1 MKTVTFGLKR
11 RIFQAKYC
19 SILIFCF
26 GSFLVSFYLG
36 PVRYTQRIILLI
48 FLWAAASSG
57 FNIISG
63 YGGQTVFG
71 YMMFVGTGAYTSVI
85 LFKFLGVSPWIG
97 IWIGAIIACITAVI
111 IGYPTLRLRG
121 AFFAMATMAF
131 PLITFALICNLG
143 WEELT
148 IPFTGHGPVSM
159 QFTDTRFYVL
169 TALVLLCGI
178 LVFISSMEDSRL
190 GYALKALKENETA
203 AEGLGI
209 DTFKIKLFAFV
220 GSAAVGGLVGTIYA
234 FGILFVLT
242 AHAVFGLF
250 IIVRILAI
258 ASVGGLGTLWG
269 PVVASAILVPVGEY
283 LNSQFGDELPGL
295 QDIIYGVALIFAILF
310 MPEGIWGKVAKM
322 VHRKGRLPVLSGD
335 QDSYRIESFRPI
347 EDMDCASEKG
357 HLKKESNLILRLEGV
372 SKSFGGVK
380 ALSDLS
386 IEIPRGKIVGVI
398 GPNGSGK
405 TTLFNVIHGY
415 LKPERGRVLFEG
427 EETTHLRPHDLC
439 ARGIGRTFQVP
450 QIFHTFTV
458 HENIMMG
465 TFAKVKDIVRV
476 REIAKEVAFSVG
488 LTGKLYERAIGL
500 SILETKK
507 LEFARALATSPK
519 LILVDEPMAGLNLD
533 ETLGIGELMLR
544 IAKQGVTILVIEHF
558 VDSLI
563 RIADIM
569 VGMDRGQRIAVGTPA
584 EVTSNPHMIEA
595 YLGAKWRSRY
605 AKN

>member
-1 MKTVTFGLKR
+1 MTTSTLGLKKG
-11 RIFQAKYC
+11 IFQTRHFP
-19 SILIFCF
+19 ILIFCL
-26 GSFLVSFYLG
+26 GSLVLSWYLG
-36 PVRYTQRIILLI
+36 PVRYTQRIIILI
-48 FLWAAASSG
+48 LLWAAASSG

-85 LFKFLGVSPWIG
+85 LFKFLAVSPWIG
-97 IWIGAIIACITAVI
+97 IWIGAIIACIIAVI
-111 IGYPTLRLRG
+111 IGFPTLRLRG

-143 WEELT
+143 CEELT
-148 IPFTGHGPVSM
+148 IPFTGHGPISM
-159 QFTDTRFYVL
+159 QFTDTRYYVL
-169 TALVLLCGI
+169 IALLLLCAI
-178 LVFISSMEDSRL
+178 LLYVSNMENSRF

-209 DTFKIKLFAFV
+209 DTFRIKMLAFV
-220 GSAAVGGLVGTIYA
+220 VSAAVGGLVGTIYA
-234 FGILFVLT
+234 FSVLFVLT
-242 AHAVFGLF
+242 AHAVFGLS

-269 PVVASAILVPVGEY
+269 PVVASAILVPAGEY
-283 LNSQFGDELPGL
+283 LNSQFGNELPGL
-295 QDIIYGVALIFAILF
+295 QDIIYGLALIFAILF

-322 VHRKGRLPVLSGD
+322 TRRKNPLPDPTGD
-335 QDSYRIESFRPI
+335 PNRYRIESFRPF
-347 EDMDCASEKG
+347 ENRTYVSEKSG
-357 HLKKESNLILRLEGV
+357 AKKESEPILRLEGV

-386 IEIPRGKIVGVI
+386 IEIPAGKIIGVI

-415 LKPERGRVLFEG
+415 LKPEGGKVFFEG
-427 EETTHLRPHDLC
+427 EETTHLRPHELC

-450 QIFHTFTV
+450 QIFRNFTV

-465 TFAKVKDIVRV
+465 TFAKQKDVGRV
-476 REIAKEVAFSVG
+476 REISEEAAFSVG
-488 LTGKLYERAIGL
+488 LTKKLYDRAIGL

-507 LEFARALATSPK
+507 VEFARALATFPR
-519 LILVDEPMAGLNLD
+519 LILVDEPMAGLNHD
-533 ETLGIGELMLR
+533 ETLGIGKLMES
-544 IAKQGVTILVIEHF
+544 IAKQGITILVIEHV

-563 RIADIM
+563 RIADLM
-569 VGMDRGQRIAVGTPA
+569 VGMDRGQKIAVGTPA
-584 EVTSNPHMIEA
+584 EVTSDPYMIEA

-605 AKN
+605 AKT